1 MFQVWSVGAMILHSV
16 CCLQAGWC
24 WWGVLPSPGPA
35 PPDGR
40 HRQQGDRQLRTLRQ
54 GQGHP
59 RYNIETTSWCWYFS
73 HKQAFS
79 AGIQLNI
86 KCLNAIIQSLQFRW
100 LHPKPKQ
107 MIDDNDDNELSKN
120 WSTFWSSD
128 RIDLNWIIA
137 TKLCLNAG
145 WQLDQVLS

>member
-1 MFQVWSVGAMILHSV
+1 MSQVWSIGVRILHSV
-16 CCLQAGWC
+16 SCLQAGWC
-24 WWGVLPSPGPA
+24 WGVLPCPGPA
-35 PPDGR
+35 PPEGR
-40 HRQQGDRQLRTLRQ
+40 HRQQGDWQLGTLRQ

-59 RYNIETTSWCWYFS
+59 LYNIQTTSWCWYFS

-86 KCLNAIIQSLQFRW
+86 KCLNVRW

-107 MIDDNDDNELSKN
+107 MIDDNNDNELCKN

-128 RIDLNWIIA
+128 RFDLNWIIA